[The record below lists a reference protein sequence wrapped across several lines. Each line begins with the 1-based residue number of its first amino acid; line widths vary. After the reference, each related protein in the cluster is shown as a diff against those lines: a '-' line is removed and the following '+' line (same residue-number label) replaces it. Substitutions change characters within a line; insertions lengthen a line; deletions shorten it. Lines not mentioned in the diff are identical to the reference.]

1 MWERPQPVHRIRNIA
16 PVADFGVLRFEA
28 TLRGTDLA
36 VGFVLAEVV
45 FFAMVFWAAAFLD
58 TGDLPLPADV
68 LAPLGVI
75 PVFMASA
82 ATSLTAA
89 AAMF

>member
-1 MWERPQPVHRIRNIA
+1 MGGVTVGEKLH
-16 PVADFGVLRFEA
+16 GVLRFKTA
-28 TLRGTDLA
+28 LRGADLA
-36 VGFVLAEVV
+36 AGFALIVA
-45 FFAMVFWAAAFLD
+45 FFAAVLGAAAFLAAE
-58 TGDLPLPADV
+58 GLALLAAFVPPLAV
-68 LAPLGVI
+68 M

>member
-1 MWERPQPVHRIRNIA
+1 MGGVTAREKLH
-16 PVADFGVLRFEA
+16 GVLRFEA

-36 VGFVLAEVV
+36 SGFVLAEVV
-45 FFAMVFWAAAFLD
+45 FFAVVFWAAAFLD
-58 TGDLPLPADV
+58 AGDLPLPADV
-68 LAPLGVI
+68 LALLAVM